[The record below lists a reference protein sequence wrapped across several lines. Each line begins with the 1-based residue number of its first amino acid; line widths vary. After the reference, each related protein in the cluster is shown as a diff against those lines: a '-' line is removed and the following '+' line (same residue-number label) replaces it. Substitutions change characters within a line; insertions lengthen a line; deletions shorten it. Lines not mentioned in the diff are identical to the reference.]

1 MQFWDDMWPE
11 LLVLFFLIAMAAAMF
26 VTLSLTR
33 EAPRLVC
40 DSEWAPWT
48 ACWRTPSSDRRHRTS

>member
-33 EAPRLVC
+33 
-40 DSEWAPWT
+40 
-48 ACWRTPSSDRRHRTS
+48 